1 MTLVKWLLVI
11 GGVLFLAICAAVIG
25 IVYWADSIASVHVT
39 EADLATGGSYPPE
52 ERQAL
57 LEACNK
63 RNVSKREDSCTCI
76 ADRAGTDLSRFLRLV
91 LTASLEGS
99 ASKIVAV
106 TKGLMDSGVAPEKVD
121 AVEKESEQRVEA
133 LMQACGLNR

>member
-1 MTLVKWLLVI
+1 MTLVKWALVI
-11 GGVLFLAICAAVIG
+11 GGVLFLAVCAAAIG
-25 IVYWADSIASVHVT
+25 IVYWADSIPSVQVS
-39 EADLATGGSYPPE
+39 EADLAPGGSYPPE
-52 ERQAL
+52 EKAAL

-63 RNVSKREDSCTCI
+63 RNVSKREDSCACI
-76 ADRAGTDLSRFLRLV
+76 ADRAGTELSRFLRLV

-106 TKGLMDSGVAPEKVD
+106 TKGLMASGVPPEKVD
-121 AVEKESEQRVEA
+121 AVEKESEQRFEA